1 MRLDLPPRR
10 LRPGSSSSRARK
22 ARGGALLDSL
32 REHEAYDL
40 QQMRKRPVARASGKP
55 KRDALDEALAR
66 VRRERTDIVFREAKG
81 KKPYAVLV
89 PVDDEETVEAIEDVI
104 DARAAER
111 AVAEMTG
118 KGEKPIPYEQVRKQ
132 LGLA

>member
-1 MRLDLPPRR
+1 M
-10 LRPGSSSSRARK
+10 
-22 ARGGALLDSL
+22 
-32 REHEAYDL
+32 
-40 QQMRKRPVARASGKP
+40 ARASRKP
-55 KRDALDEALAR
+55 KQDALDEALAR

-111 AVAEMTG
+111 AVAEMKR
-118 KGEKPIPYEQVRKQ
+118 KGEKPIPYQQVRKH